1 MTNPGTDFSPTELK
15 AFLDLGQAIVVDVRE
30 PDEFRAGHIPGAIN
44 HPLSRFDP
52 ARLPDPGS
60 RRLILNCGV
69 GGRSAKAL
77 AACQAARAVVD
88 GHLAGGL
95 KAWAAAGLP
104 LATGA

>member
-1 MTNPGTDFSPTELK
+1 MATTGTDFTPLEVK
-15 AFLDLGQAIVVDVRE
+15 AFLDLGQALVIDVRE
-30 PDEFRAGHIPGAIN
+30 PEEFRAGHIPGAMN

-52 ARLPDPGS
+52 AMLPDPGS

-95 KAWAAAGLP
+95 NAWKAAGLP
-104 LATGA
+104 VETGA

>member
-1 MTNPGTDFSPTELK
+1 MATTGTDFSAQEVK
-15 AFLDLGQAIVVDVRE
+15 ALLDLGQAIVVDVRE
-30 PDEFRAGHIPGAIN
+30 PQEFEAGHIPGAIN
-44 HPLSRFDP
+44 LPLSRFDP
-52 ARLPDPGS
+52 ARLPIAGA

-77 AACQAARAVVD
+77 AACQAARAAVD

-95 KAWAAAGLP
+95 NAWKVAGFP